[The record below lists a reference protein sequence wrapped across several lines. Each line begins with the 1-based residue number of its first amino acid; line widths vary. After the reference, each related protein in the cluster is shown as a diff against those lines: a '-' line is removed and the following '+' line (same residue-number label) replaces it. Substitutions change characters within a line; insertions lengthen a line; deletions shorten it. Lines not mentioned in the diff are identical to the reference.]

1 MHLLPSVYVLMEFSQ
16 NKVFLTHTTC
26 ARMAEPELK
35 AGHCSREATLE
46 LDPKLPQHLHSA
58 KELEVGGSR
67 SVMSDL
73 VFSLI
78 ASSPP

>member
-1 MHLLPSVYVLMEFSQ
+1 
-16 NKVFLTHTTC
+16 
-26 ARMAEPELK
+26 MAEPELK
-35 AGHCSREATLE
+35 AGACSSEATLE
-46 LDPKLPQHLHSA
+46 LDLKLPQHLHSA

-67 SVMSDL
+67 LVMSDL